1 MSILKLFTECSGLNV
16 LMILSLSF
24 DVSPAT
30 KYLRVKNA
38 KNSLSY
44 QWMVTY
50 ATDSKQEKEKEEE
63 LA

>member
-1 MSILKLFTECSGLNV
+1 M

-24 DVSPAT
+24 DISPAT

-50 ATDSKQEKEKEEE
+50 ATDSKQEKEEE